1 MVNAHPVILNCVC
14 KLSDV
19 TIKSQKK
26 KETKDGVSVETIK
39 PTALDTCC
47 DRDAKL
53 MELCEED
60 NMTKSEAKMLFIKS
74 LNTEYKV

>member
-1 MVNAHPVILNCVC
+1 M
-14 KLSDV
+14 
-19 TIKSQKK
+19 
-26 KETKDGVSVETIK
+26 SVETIRL
-39 PTALDTCC
+39 TALDTYCQ

-74 LNTEYKV
+74 LNTEYKVTKQNKKKLKTSSSSGLMRKLRLS